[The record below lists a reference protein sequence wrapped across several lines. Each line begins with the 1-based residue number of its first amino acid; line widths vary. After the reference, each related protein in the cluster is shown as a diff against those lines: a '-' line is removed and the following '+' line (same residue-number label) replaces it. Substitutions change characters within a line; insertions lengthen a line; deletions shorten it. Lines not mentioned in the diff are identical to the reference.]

1 MGSVYKGAR
10 LKWVEERK
18 RQKEKPLLLRDLRL
32 HEVANR
38 RNEGVECKGVG
49 GEQENRR
56 TGDEALC
63 FCFNES
69 KTLFFTFSVFLY
81 VFFFFFFS
89 FLHVRVKRN
98 PFYSGL

>member
-10 LKWVEERK
+10 LKWVEKRK
-18 RQKEKPLLLRDLRL
+18 RQKEKPLLLRDLRV

-49 GEQENRR
+49 GRTGEQETKLSAFVSTNQK
-56 TGDEALC
+56 LY
-63 FCFNES
+63 FS
-69 KTLFFTFSVFLY
+69 LFLSFYTYFSS
-81 VFFFFFFS
+81 FFFPS
-89 FLHVRVKRN
+89 FLLVRVKRN